1 MVAHL
6 YFRYG
11 TMSSGKSETIISIA
25 KNYEIQGK
33 YTFIIGFSDEQ
44 RLLSGTQSWS
54 GKALEDIKKTFDFSL
69 LNNDLIDVSY
79 AYYSKATDK
88 QKFVRVLKII
98 DLFLE

>member
-1 MVAHL
+1 M
-6 YFRYG
+6 
-11 TMSSGKSETIISIA
+11 
-25 KNYEIQGK
+25 K

-54 GKALEDIKKTFDFSL
+54 GKTFEDIKKTFDFSL

-98 DLFLE
+98 DLFVNDTSITINYSVGEEQAFTSWICK